1 MSDKQNETLAERAGK
16 YLTFSLGGEIYG
28 LEILKVQEI
37 IGMMSV
43 TRVPRTPEF
52 IRGVINLRGKV
63 IPVVDLRIK
72 FGLDYQ
78 EDTEKTV
85 IIVVQ
90 VTRGDS
96 QVTMGTIVDEVSE
109 VMDISGSQIE
119 PPPSLGTGVETDF
132 ILGMGKIGD
141 KVVMLLDVDRVLTGG
156 EVEIIDQVAKS

>member
-1 MSDKQNETLAERAGK
+1 MAEQRNTSLMDKAGK
-16 YLTFSLGGEIYG
+16 YLTFTLGGEIYG

-72 FGLDYQ
+72 FGLEPQD
-78 EDTEKTV
+78 DTEKTV

-90 VTRGDS
+90 VIRGAQ

-109 VMDISGSQIE
+109 VMDIEGEQIE
-119 PPPSLGTGVETDF
+119 PPPQLGADVETDF
-132 ILGMGKIGD
+132 ILGMGKIGE
-141 KVVMLLDVDRVLTGG
+141 KVVMLLDVDKVLTGG
-156 EVEIIDQVAKS
+156 EMEMLGRVVQS